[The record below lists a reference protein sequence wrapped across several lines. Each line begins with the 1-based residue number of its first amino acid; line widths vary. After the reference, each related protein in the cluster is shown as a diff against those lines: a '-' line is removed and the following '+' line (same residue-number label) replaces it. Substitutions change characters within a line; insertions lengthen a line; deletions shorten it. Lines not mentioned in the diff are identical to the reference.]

1 MNEQEI
7 IEAISELDKAS
18 AELNIINSNLDRLML
33 ETRQLIDRLERGSK

>member
-18 AELNIINSNLDRLML
+18 GELSIINSNLDRLML
-33 ETRQLIDRLERGSK
+33 ETRQLINRLERGSK